1 MIEAMNR
8 TFDGQVPSHSDN
20 PIEFNPKENPLARSI
35 EAVDRNQDPWT
46 RQFEIVDRI
55 YKNELTE
62 IESHL
67 KSESRKKLK
76 KLNQSI
82 EARMAKGSD
91 VNQVK
96 GGGEN
101 EAIAE
106 ASALKNGRERLNELL
121 GKVK

>member
-1 MIEAMNR
+1 MNR
-8 TFDGQVPSHSDN
+8 TFDGQVPSHSEN

-35 EAVDRNQDPWT
+35 EAGDRDHDPRT

-82 EARMAKGSD
+82 EARLAKGSD

-96 GGGEN
+96 VGGEN

>member
-1 MIEAMNR
+1 MSSQGRNARDFTDAMNR
-8 TFDGQVPSHSDN
+8 TFDGVVPSHSVDTIVFKPKDN
-20 PIEFNPKENPLARSI
+20 PLMKSI
-35 EAVDRNQDPWT
+35 ETDGAQELGT

-82 EARMAKGSD
+82 ETRMARGTD
-91 VNQVK
+91 MN
-96 GGGEN
+96 
-101 EAIAE
+101 
-106 ASALKNGRERLNELL
+106 
-121 GKVK
+121 